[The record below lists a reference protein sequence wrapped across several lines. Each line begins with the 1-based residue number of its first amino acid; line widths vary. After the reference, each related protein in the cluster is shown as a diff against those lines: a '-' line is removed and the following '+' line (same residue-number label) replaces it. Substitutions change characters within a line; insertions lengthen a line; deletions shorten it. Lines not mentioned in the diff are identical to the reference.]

1 MNHRSSKKTRK
12 TGSKSCSLCRSLAVF
27 VGALFSAGC
36 HAPLLQT
43 SILSTLNTE
52 PIIVAQAEVVA
63 EAQVVPSPKPE
74 SEISPTETDLPDGG
88 VEASEDRRGF
98 MEYDSL
104 TKLYDDSYDDS
115 SPSFAAIDNRPERA
129 GAERAG
135 AERAGAELY
144 SELASL
150 KSPLLLGD
158 EYLGSP
164 ARPATLAG
172 RLWADQLNFYSPE
185 SLTLLGGGLIVGGA
199 MANTS
204 IDQQIHS
211 HFQSS
216 VRGATS
222 DDWFETLHGSKE
234 LGNGKYT
241 LPVFAAAWAVGE
253 LLPDSE
259 IAEIGGRWGDRSLRG
274 FLVGAPPL
282 IVLQQFTG
290 GSRPTEIAEGS
301 EWHPLHDNNGI
312 SGHSF
317 MGSLPFITAAKM
329 TNNRG
334 LKWIYY
340 AGSTIAPLSRVND
353 NAHYPSQ
360 VALGWWMAYLAASA
374 IQATDNPNSR
384 WQFYPYSTSDSSGV
398 IAEFKY

>member
-1 MNHRSSKKTRK
+1 MNRRSSENTQKTARK
-12 TGSKSCSLCRSLAVF
+12 SNSLCRILAVF
-27 VGALFSAGC
+27 VGALLSAGC

-63 EAQVVPSPKPE
+63 EAQVVHSPQPE
-74 SEISPTETDLPDGG
+74 SGISPIEADLSDGG
-88 VEASEDRRGF
+88 AAASEDRRGF
-98 MEYDSL
+98 MEYASLTALHNDSYNDSL
-104 TKLYDDSYDDS
+104 QSI
-115 SPSFAAIDNRPERA
+115 AAVAGRPQA
-129 GAERAG
+129 TGSDQH
-135 AERAGAELY
+135 
-144 SELASL
+144 SELAPL
-150 KSPLLLGD
+150 KAPILLGD
-158 EYLGSP
+158 EYLGNP
-164 ARPATLAG
+164 AGPTTLAG

-185 SLTLLGGGLIVGGA
+185 SLTLLGSGLIVGGA

-253 LLPDSE
+253 ILPDSE
-259 IAEIGGRWGDRSLRG
+259 IAAIGGRWGDRSLRG
-274 FLVGAPPL
+274 FLVGAPSL

-290 GSRPTEIAEGS
+290 GSRPTEITEGS
-301 EWHPLHDNNGI
+301 EWHPLRDNNGI

-329 TNNRG
+329 TNNQG
-334 LKWIYY
+334 LKLMYF
-340 AGSTIAPLSRVND
+340 AVSTLAPLSRVND

-374 IQATDNPNSR
+374 IETTDNPNSR
-384 WQFYPYSTSDSSGV
+384 WHFYPYSTSDSSGV
-398 IAEFKY
+398 LAEFKY